1 MRAVADCDLQSRHV
15 VASTRFV
22 EAVTQAT
29 AAIASME
36 NVREKKRQHIDL
48 EQEASE
54 TSRTLKLC
62 SCI

>member
-1 MRAVADCDLQSRHV
+1 
-15 VASTRFV
+15 
-22 EAVTQAT
+22 
-29 AAIASME
+29 ME